1 MEVLTKHELRL
12 RKREIIE
19 KVREGA
25 IFIHPTDTI
34 YGLGCS
40 ALNSAAVQEI
50 RKLKDRPDTPFSV
63 WIPSKDWIKENCEN
77 SPAHEKWM
85 NELPGPYTL
94 ISKLKNKKSLAS
106 NIPNTKDD
114 TVGIRMPEHW
124 MHELVQ
130 DLGIP
135 IVTTSANKTGH
146 EFMTSLENLNS
157 EIKRGVNFIIYE
169 GEKKARPSRLVNLAD
184 EKVTER

>member
-1 MEVLTKHELRL
+1 MEILTKHELRL

-19 KVREGA
+19 KIRDGA
-25 IFIHPTDTI
+25 VFIHPTDTI
-34 YGLGCS
+34 YGLGCN
-40 ALNSAAVQEI
+40 ALNPNAVKEI
-50 RKLKDRPDTPFSV
+50 RRLKDRPDTPFSV
-63 WIPSKDWIKENCEN
+63 WVPSKDWIKDNCAD
-77 SPAHEKWM
+77 SSTFSKWM

-94 ISKLKNKKSLAS
+94 ITKLKKKDGIAK

-114 TVGIRMPEHW
+114 TVGIRMPDHW
-124 MHELVQ
+124 LQELVSE
-130 DLGIP
+130 LGVP

-157 EIKRGVNFIIYE
+157 EIKREVNFIIYE